1 MEKEIKTF
9 QPIGFIDE
17 LLNLERAINKAKLVN
32 EHLDVEGLL
41 LQIKEEKKQFYD
53 KIDKLLNYIR
63 NFWGKY
69 VHMEFQYNSN
79 YSSTREDKPVW
90 TTDYSYNALLYRYN
104 KGNDALFGIYSRLSD
119 IYNGSLKDDVLN
131 LLEIMRSHRLF
142 INEITKEEFMQQL
155 RQTNK
160 NVLEYRLDKLNSEN
174 YILTND
180 GYVYSN
186 EYDNKSHEKEKTSY

>member
-1 MEKEIKTF
+1 MDKEIKTF

-17 LLNLERAINKAKLVN
+17 LLNLERAINKAKLLN

-41 LQIKEEKKQFYD
+41 LQIEEEKKQFYD

-69 VHMEFQYNSN
+69 VHMEFQYNAN

-90 TTDYSYNALLYRYN
+90 TTDYSYNTLLYRYN
-104 KGNDALFGIYSRLSD
+104 KGNDALFGIYSRLSS
-119 IYNGSLKDDVLN
+119 IYDGSLKDDVLH
-131 LLEIMRSHRLF
+131 LLEIMRTHRLF

-155 RQTNK
+155 QQTNK

-186 EYDNKSHEKEKTSY
+186 EYDK